1 MDFKITAPSE
11 EEVDAYEAEKGYGGV
26 LPFDPRSNEEK
37 KSQTFGTESLVGA
50 AEKAS
55 VGERDQG
62 YFVNLAQNLFG
73 GFNDIV
79 LALPDAGINA
89 IASAME
95 STGIVE
101 PGTVDRNFLS
111 RVFNSTDYEDMNVII
126 PYVLSYGVG
135 EFVGPTGTGAKIA
148 RGSGQGAALA
158 TPFMGLSS
166 KTAQLGTGAVRTGTT
181 GTVAGSDKVVPI
193 LQDAVTKGYASAP
206 ATTASL
212 EAGLSALSGGGA
224 TTEKEIFG
232 TETGIGA
239 LTAPLAGPALYS
251 GTKYLLTNSPMARVV
266 KWSVGKGKDAVAD
279 IKTQNKILEGQKS
292 VLEDT
297 TPGGQAAKGEFGK
310 QLKAAIDEP
319 EGAANLDRA
328 IEIEE
333 NIGGLPGLKLSPAE
347 QTMDPA
353 LIKAQRDVEGRGS
366 PEFTRKNNERKKAN
380 LEAIE
385 NFKTSTFSGD
395 PLIDSPTYVIDLAS
409 KKYTS
414 MLGKL
419 KNEEGTLVNRI
430 DEASNASTGLIPKI
444 TNRSIVG
451 KNIRSTIEVN
461 YKNAKAVA
469 EKDAKELGIN
479 NDATLSTLTALKES
493 QSKIKNLIPQLKGT
507 ATIEEINKKSLSG
520 SGVNG
525 LLKKFVTFF
534 PEKGQDGITFFDW
547 KNFREMAGAE
557 LGKQSALGNKPQV
570 KQLAMLLEELDNMGK
585 AFGKVN
591 ENFETY
597 RTNYYNN
604 VIQPYEKS
612 AILQVT
618 QKAAG
623 SSKEFP
629 VYATSDENVAEA
641 FFASDE
647 TLGQFIGTFKQNES
661 MMNSMKSTIY
671 DKAYDAAI
679 TKEGLNA
686 DRLNAFINKNRE
698 KLTTIG
704 MMDEFSNTSKLL
716 QNISTRRLDLNN
728 RAKIIANNKMVKGL
742 ILANDNLNPD
752 KMFDSALRDPKL
764 MLDLKKTVLK
774 MDDYEVTRAF
784 NAAIFQRVFAKNPD
798 IASNPTAFKQYLA
811 TNEKILDSA
820 LGKEHF
826 ENLYLIA
833 DAIER
838 VNLLP
843 RTLGE
848 GVTNKTLSDK
858 LANLIGSTPLNVS
871 NRVVAVGED
880 RLGYRAA
887 IGYFASRAIS
897 QQSNIRADALM
908 QEAIFNPQI
917 AKLLVQESPE
927 GSASVIIPEV
937 KRRLNQFLFNLG
949 IPFGEEMSPPSAPP
963 VKIEIAPL
971 SSNEVTAPVV
981 QTAEA
986 DIKPNIT
993 TANNLP
999 APNPMNTNN
1008 KTSVTE
1014 LFPFDPTSAAIEKR
1028 KTSGIMGLA

>member
-1 MDFKITAPSE
+1 MDFKITAPSQDD
-11 EEVDAYEAEKGYGGV
+11 VNAYEAEEGYGGL
-26 LPFDPRSNEEK
+26 LPFDSRSTEEK
-37 KSQTFGTESLVGA
+37 KSETFGTDSLVGTV
-50 AEKAS
+50 EKQS
-55 VGERDQG
+55 IGERDQN
-62 YFVNLAQNLFG
+62 YFGNMVQQFFG

-95 STGIVE
+95 SAGVVD

-111 RVFNSTDYEDMNVII
+111 RVFNSTDYEGAKTVAGFIK
-126 PYVLSYGVG
+126 YGTG
-135 EFVGPTGTGAKIA
+135 DFVGPTTTTGKISRA
-148 RGSGQGAALA
+148 SGQGTALSA
-158 TPFMGLSS
+158 PFIGLSGR
-166 KTAQLGTGAVRTGTT
+166 TAQLGSPVVRTGTT

-206 ATTASL
+206 AATAGI
-212 EAGLSALSGGGA
+212 EAGFGALSGGGA
-224 TTEKEIFG
+224 SAEKEMFG

-239 LTAPLAGPALYS
+239 LTAPLAGPALYA
-251 GTKYLLTNSPMARVV
+251 GAKLYIAGPTGKLI
-266 KWSVGKGKDAVAD
+266 KWTFGKGKEAVAD
-279 IKTQNKILEGQKS
+279 IKAQNKILEGQQN
-292 VLEDT
+292 VLDDT
-297 TPGGQAAKGEFGK
+297 TPGGQSAKGEFGK
-310 QLKAAIDEP
+310 QLKAAVDDP

-333 NIGGLPGLKLSPAE
+333 GIGGVPGLKLSPAE

-395 PLIDSPTYVIDLAS
+395 PLIDSPAYVIDLAS

-469 EKDAKELGIN
+469 EKDAKDLGIN

-679 TKEGLNA
+679 TKDGLSA
-686 DRLNAFINKNRE
+686 DKLNAFINKNRE

-798 IASNPTAFKQYLA
+798 IASNPTAFKQYLSS
-811 TNEKILDSA
+811 NEKILDSA

-826 ENLYLIA
+826 ENLYLIT

-843 RTLGE
+843 RNLGE
-848 GVTNKTLSDK
+848 GVTNKGLGDQ

-908 QEAIFNPQI
+908 Q
-917 AKLLVQESPE
+917 
-927 GSASVIIPEV
+927 
-937 KRRLNQFLFNLG
+937 
-949 IPFGEEMSPPSAPP
+949 
-963 VKIEIAPL
+963 
-971 SSNEVTAPVV
+971 
-981 QTAEA
+981 
-986 DIKPNIT
+986 
-993 TANNLP
+993 
-999 APNPMNTNN
+999 
-1008 KTSVTE
+1008 
-1014 LFPFDPTSAAIEKR
+1014 
-1028 KTSGIMGLA
+1028 